1 MTNERKTGE
10 SMSGCQTIHSD
21 AAPKAVGPYSQAVVH
36 DGMIW
41 LSGQIGLVPERG
53 ELAGEDLASQARQVM
68 ANLTAVLE
76 AAGARTCD
84 IVKVNIYLIDMGD
97 FPELNALYAEWL
109 GEHRPARATVA
120 VAALPLG
127 ARIEMDAVARLP

>member
-1 MTNERKTGE
+1 MNALN
-10 SMSGCQTIHSD
+10 TIHTD
-21 AAPKAVGPYSQAVVH
+21 KAPKAVGPYSQAVTAN
-36 DGMIW
+36 GMVW

-76 AAGARTCD
+76 AAGASLSD
-84 IVKVNIYLIDMGD
+84 IVKVNIYLTDMGD

-127 ARIEMDAVARLP
+127 ARIEMDVVARLPGG